1 MSGILKTEEIA
12 DHIFEM
18 AGLGLFRYY
27 CFMKNISKIML
38 PTGINIKY
46 KSPRRFSSVQIKIE
60 NCVINRNIYDYLT
73 S

>member
-18 AGLGLFRYY
+18 AGQGLFRYY

-46 KSPRRFSSVQIKIE
+46 KKSIFKVKDGFQVYKLR
-60 NCVINRNIYDYLT
+60 
-73 S
+73 